1 MKITEKAID
10 YPLISSFLCFLIF
23 SLGLFSYFII
33 PREAVPEIKVPVANI
48 FNQYLGA
55 GPEEIENEI
64 LKPLEESLE
73 ELEDIDFI
81 RSYALQGFAYTVV
94 GFPPESDMK
103 SSLDELREKVSDA
116 ESNYIDEVE
125 KSKIT
130 QVSFDD
136 VPILIL
142 NIFGDYPT
150 NQLSEIAENFKDEI
164 ENIKG
169 VNEVTIFGD
178 LNREISI
185 DVNPTLLKL
194 HNIPIQGIIRALQ
207 SNNLN
212 MPGGS
217 VELNGQD
224 LLVRTVGKFNSLES
238 ISNLMIYKFPDGSIV
253 RIKDVATVKDIYEDQ
268 LSYSRFNTINSITL
282 LIRKKVGFNIIETSK
297 EIENLVENLSIS
309 FPPAIQYEFSNRLA
323 EETEQSTAQLSQN
336 ALFGAILVIITL
348 YFGIGLRN
356 ALIVA
361 FAIPFS
367 ILTAYLF
374 QYIFNI
380 SQSGIT
386 MFSLIMVLGIVV
398 DGAIIV
404 AEATYRQMELG
415 LNKKDASKKA
425 INKVGSPILTSVLTT
440 IAAFAPMMF
449 MTGIMGQFMSY
460 IPKIVIFSL
469 IGAAI
474 ADHFLIPVLSSL
486 FMTINTKNSLMS
498 GDWIGAKIYKKIIN
512 WALKNRKLTLT
523 YTFSSFLIGI
533 FILFLSASSSFNLVK
548 VQVFPNVPK
557 PRFIIDIETEP
568 GSDLNYTNSITESI
582 EQILINMYE
591 VERFAA
597 TVGQS
602 GVQNVRLSQGTALG
616 SEVAQINV
624 DLIDKSER
632 DRDVNEIIIFL
643 QNKVKNI
650 PGVDFSFS
658 LIKEGPPVED
668 RLVLDISGEDLSL
681 ISDVSED
688 IIKIFKDI
696 GGIYNIRSSLSKS
709 RKEIQVKI
717 NEDKAA
723 MLGVNSQSI
732 AQTISSALFGFEVT
746 KFNQESK
753 EIPVKVKLANTDKDI
768 FSTLNNLEVP
778 TNKNTLELM
787 SSVADIEF
795 KQGQASIY
803 RKDFKRTISIS
814 ADVYEDYSLID
825 IQRDVESKISKLKL
839 PSGIITN
846 FGGVDDETSESFK
859 TLGKSMLIAFFVIL
873 ILLAFQFKSLKQPFI
888 IAITIPLSF
897 IGVIFGLMITR
908 VPFGMMSFFGVVAL
922 TGIVVND
929 AIVMI
934 SQINDYR
941 DEGLNLFDSLV
952 EGGKTRLRPI
962 LLTTITTISGL
973 IPLTFD
979 IAGGAEY
986 WRPLAVSIIFGLLVA
1001 TILTLVVIPILYSFI
1016 GGAKGDNLK
1025 SI

>member
-10 YPLISSFLCFLIF
+10 FPLLSSFVCFLIF
-23 SLGLFSYFII
+23 IFGLFSYIII
-33 PREAVPEIKVPVANI
+33 PREAVPEIKVPVVNI
-48 FNQYLGA
+48 FNQYIGA

-64 LKPLEESLE
+64 LKPLEDSLD
-73 ELEDIDFI
+73 ELENVDFI
-81 RSYALQGFAYTVV
+81 RSYALQGFAFTIV
-94 GFPPESDMK
+94 GFTPESDME
-103 SSLDELREKVSDA
+103 SSLEDLREKVSDA
-116 ESNYIDEVE
+116 EAIFIDEIE

-136 VPILIL
+136 VPILII
-142 NIFGDYPT
+142 NIFGDITTPE
-150 NQLSEIAENFKDEI
+150 LSNVAESLKDEI
-164 ENIKG
+164 ESITG
-169 VNEVTIFGD
+169 VNEVSIFG
-178 LNREISI
+178 NVSREIAI
-185 DVNPTLLKL
+185 EINPALLKL
-194 HNIPIQGIIRALQ
+194 HRTPVQSVIYALQ
-207 SNNLN
+207 KNNIN

-217 VELNGQD
+217 VELNGQE
-224 LLVRTVGKFNSLES
+224 LLIRTIGKFNSVES
-238 ISNLMIYKFPDGSIV
+238 ISNLMISKFPDGSIV
-253 RIKDVATVKDIYEDQ
+253 RIRDVANVRDTYEKQ
-268 LSYSRFNTINSITL
+268 ISHSRYNTTNSITL
-282 LIRKKVGFNIIETSK
+282 LVRKKVGFNIIETSN
-297 EIENLVENLSIS
+297 EIEALTENLSHK
-309 FPPAIQYEFSNRLA
+309 FPVGVKYEFSNRLA

-336 ALFGAILVIITL
+336 ALFGAVLVIITL

-374 QYIFNI
+374 QNIFDI

-460 IPKIVIFSL
+460 IPKIVIFAL

-486 FMTINTKNSLMS
+486 FMTVKSKNALMS
-498 GDWIGAKIYKKIIN
+498 GDWFGIIIYKKIIK
-512 WALKNRKLTLT
+512 WALRNRKKTLV

-533 FILFLSASSSFNLVK
+533 IILYFSASTNINLVK

-568 GSDLNYTNSITESI
+568 GSDLEYTNSITKYI
-582 EQILINMYE
+582 EDILINMPE

-597 TVGQS
+597 TVGES
-602 GVQNVRLSQGTALG
+602 GVQNVRLSQGAALG

-624 DLIDKSER
+624 DLIDKSKR
-632 DRDVNEIIIFL
+632 DLDVDETIKYL
-643 QNKVKNI
+643 QDKVKNV

-668 RLVLDISGEDLSL
+668 RLVLDISGENLGA
-681 ISDVSED
+681 ISSVSDD
-688 IIKIFKDI
+688 IIKIFEKID
-696 GGIYNIRSSLSKS
+696 GIYNIKSSLSKS

-717 NEDKAA
+717 DKDKASI
-723 MLGVNSQSI
+723 LGVDGQSI
-732 AQTISSALFGFEVT
+732 AQTVSSALFGFEAT
-746 KFNQESK
+746 KFNQDSDD
-753 EIPVKVKLANTDKDI
+753 IPIKVKLEKSNSDI
-768 FSTLNNLEVP
+768 FSIINNLEVP
-778 TNKNTLELM
+778 TNKNTLELIAN
-787 SSVADIEF
+787 VADVEF
-795 KQGQASIY
+795 KDGQASIY
-803 RKDFKRTISIS
+803 RKNFKRTVSIS
-814 ADVYEDYSLID
+814 ADVYENFSLID
-825 IQRDVESKISKLKL
+825 IQRYVESEISKLDL

-846 FGGVDDETSESFK
+846 FGGIDDETTESFQ
-859 TLGKSMLIAFFVIL
+859 TLGKSMIVAFIVIM
-873 ILLAFQFKSLKQPFI
+873 ILLAAQFKSLKQPFI

-934 SQINDYR
+934 SQINDYK
-941 DEGLNLFDSLV
+941 DDGLDLFNSLV

-962 LLTTITTISGL
+962 LLTTVTTIAGL

-979 IAGGAEY
+979 FAGGAEY

-1001 TILTLVVIPILYSFI
+1001 TILTLVVIPVLYSYI
-1016 GGAKGDNLK
+1016 GGFKDSNLK
-1025 SI
+1025 ST

>member
-1 MKITEKAID
+1 MKVTEKAID
-10 YPLISSFLCFLIF
+10 YPLVSSLLCFLIF
-23 SLGLFSYFII
+23 IFGFFSYLII

-55 GPEEIENEI
+55 GPEEIEDEI
-64 LKPLEESLE
+64 IKPLEESLNG
-73 ELEDIDFI
+73 LEDVDFV
-81 RSYALQGFAYTVV
+81 RSYALQGFAFTVV
-94 GFPPESDMK
+94 GFSPESDIE
-103 SSLDELREKVSDA
+103 SSLDDLREKVLDA
-116 ESNYIDEVE
+116 ESKFIDEIE

-142 NIFGDYPT
+142 NIFGDFPT
-150 NQLSEIAENFKDEI
+150 NQLSNIAEEIQDEI
-164 ENIKG
+164 ENIDG
-169 VNEVTIFGD
+169 VSEVTIFGD

-185 DVNPTLLKL
+185 DVNPALLKL
-194 HNIPIQGIIRALQ
+194 HNVPVQSIIAALQ
-207 SNNLN
+207 SNNIN

-217 VELNGQD
+217 VELNGQE
-224 LLVRTVGKFNSLES
+224 LLIRTIGKFNSLES
-238 ISNLMIYKFPDGSIV
+238 IANLMIYKFPDGSIV
-253 RIKDVATVKDIYEDQ
+253 RIRDVASIKDTYEDQ
-268 LSYSRFNTINSITL
+268 LSYSRYNTINSITL
-282 LIRKKVGFNIIETSK
+282 LVRKKVGFNIIETSR
-297 EIENLVENLSIS
+297 EIENLVKNLSLQ
-309 FPPAIQYEFSNRLA
+309 FPSGIQYEFSNRLA

-348 YFGIGLRN
+348 YFGIGFRN

-374 QYIFNI
+374 QYIFDI

-415 LNKKDASKKA
+415 LNKKDASKRA

-498 GDWIGAKIYKKIIN
+498 GDWIGTRVYENMIK
-512 WALKNRKLTLT
+512 WALKNRKLTLI
-523 YTFSSFLIGI
+523 YTFSSFLLG
-533 FILFLSASSSFNLVK
+533 LFVLYISASSSFKLVK

-568 GSDLNYTNSITESI
+568 GSDLEYTNSITQNI
-582 EQILINMYE
+582 EKILMNMYE
-591 VERFAA
+591 VERFAS
-597 TVGQS
+597 TIGQS
-602 GVQNVRLSQGTALG
+602 GVQNVRLSQGAALG

-624 DLIDKSER
+624 DLIDKAER
-632 DRDVNEIIIFL
+632 NRDVNEIIKFL
-643 QNKVKNI
+643 QNNIKDI

-668 RLVLDISGEDLSL
+668 RLVLDISGEDLK
-681 ISDVSED
+681 IIGDVSEK
-688 IIKIFKDI
+688 IMKIFRDTK
-696 GGIYNIRSSLSKS
+696 GIYNISSSLSKS

-723 MLGVNSQSI
+723 MLGVNSQNI
-732 AQTISSALFGFEVT
+732 AQTISSALFGFEAT
-746 KFNQESK
+746 IFYQNSED
-753 EIPVKVKLANTDKDI
+753 IPVKVQLENINNDI
-768 FSTLNNLEVP
+768 FSTINNLEVP
-778 TNKNTLELM
+778 TSKNTLELV
-787 SSVADIEF
+787 SNVADVQFE
-795 KQGQASIY
+795 QGQASIY
-803 RKDFKRTISIS
+803 RKDFKRTVSIS
-814 ADVYEDYSLID
+814 ADVYESYSLID
-825 IQRDVESKISKLKL
+825 VQKDVESQISKLKL
-839 PSGIITN
+839 PNGIITN
-846 FGGVDDETSESFK
+846 FGGVDDETTESFK

-873 ILLAFQFKSLKQPFI
+873 ILLAAQFKSLKQPFI

-897 IGVIFGLMITR
+897 IGVILGLMITR

-941 DEGLNLFDSLV
+941 DEGLDLFNSLV

-962 LLTTITTISGL
+962 LLTTITTIAGL

-979 IAGGAEY
+979 FAGGAEY
-986 WRPLAVSIIFGLLVA
+986 WRPLAVSIIFGLLIA
-1001 TILTLVVIPILYSFI
+1001 TILTLVVVPILYSFI
-1016 GGAKGDNLK
+1016 GEEKRVNLK
-1025 SI
+1025 NI